1 MKNIKV
7 YIKRGCPWCIEL
19 IDYMDQK
26 GINYEPIEV
35 LSDADKFNE
44 MIAVSGQNKA
54 PVVVIDEEVFADT
67 DTKFMEKVFIEKGI
81 I

>member
-7 YIKRGCPWCIEL
+7 YIKRGCPWCVDLEA
-19 IDYMDQK
+19 YMTEK
-26 GINYEPIEV
+26 GINYELIEV

-44 MIAVSGQNKA
+44 MIAVSGQSST
-54 PVVVIDEEVFADT
+54 PVVVIDDEVFADT
-67 DTKFMEKVFIEKGI
+67 DKEAMSKVFIEKGI

>member
-26 GINYEPIEV
+26 GINYESIEV
-35 LSDADKFNE
+35 LADADKFNE

-54 PVVVIDEEVFADT
+54 PVVLIDEEVFADT